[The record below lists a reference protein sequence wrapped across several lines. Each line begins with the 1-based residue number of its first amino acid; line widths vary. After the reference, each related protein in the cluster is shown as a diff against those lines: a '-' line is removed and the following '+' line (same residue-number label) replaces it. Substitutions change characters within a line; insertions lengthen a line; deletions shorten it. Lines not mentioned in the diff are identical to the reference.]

1 MRTTVPPGLAEQTE
15 IEAYADF
22 ATGSPTQVREA
33 LGIGSLRVGSALAL
47 AIREDTSGFF
57 NRAGG
62 FGAAEPVTADVLA
75 QACGFYRDQGV
86 PKGALMIAPPLLPP
100 DWAATADKLN
110 LTKGSRFTKLGCATE
125 TALSAADG
133 VVALHPG
140 LRVGPVEPRHAHEWA
155 TVMMTTFGFTAPRM
169 TDMAASCVGKLNWR
183 QYAVWDGERIIAVGS
198 IFVNGE
204 CADMFGAATIPE
216 GRGRGAQS
224 ALLTAR
230 ARAAQAA
237 GCRWLVAETGA
248 EGPGDHNTSLQN
260 MLRAGFEPLY
270 DRVTWL
276 WQRVAGPEQ
285 KGRI

>member
-22 ATGSPTQVREA
+22 AAGSPAPVREA

-47 AIREDTSGFF
+47 AIREDPSCFF

-62 FGAAEPVTADVLA
+62 FGAGAPVTADVLA
-75 QACGFYRDQGV
+75 PACGFYRDHGV
-86 PKGALMIAPPLLPP
+86 PLGALMVAPPLLPS
-100 DWAATADKLN
+100 DWAATAGQLN

-125 TALSAADG
+125 AALSAADG
-133 VVALHPG
+133 VTALDSG
-140 LRVGPVEPRHAHEWA
+140 LRIGPVEPRHAPEWA
-155 TVMMTTFGFTAPRM
+155 TVMMTTFGFTAPGM
-169 TDMAASCVGKLNWR
+169 TDMAAACVGRPNWR
-183 QYAVWDGERIIAVGS
+183 QYAVWDGMRIIAVGS
-198 IFVNGE
+198 IFVNGD
-204 CADMFGAATIPE
+204 CAGMFGAATIPE

-230 ARAAQAA
+230 ARAARAA

-260 MLRAGFEPLY
+260 MLRAGFQPLY

-276 WQRVAGPEQ
+276 WHAAGPEQ
-285 KGRI
+285 EGRTQ